1 MNDIANNTVLY
12 PSEYVE
18 SITLST
24 GEGVVIRP
32 ILPEDAERLQTTFR
46 RLSPETIFLRFLE
59 TFKELSDKQAFHF
72 ANVDYKTHMALV
84 ALIREA
90 DVEQIIGVARY
101 ALIQDRPE
109 SAEAAIV
116 VRDDYQSK
124 GLGSLL
130 MESLVFYARNK
141 GVRSFI
147 ATVHTSNARI
157 RYFIQRSG
165 LAHKRVMVEPGVW
178 EIRIYLEEEG
188 ENN

>member
-1 MNDIANNTVLY
+1 MIRYAQQEASSLVIAASRLTIATLFLAPLVWFKNRQELTRLGRNQVLLAL
-12 PSEYVE
+12 
-18 SITLST
+18 LS
-24 GEGVVIRP
+24 G
-32 ILPEDAERLQTTFR
+32 F
-46 RLSPETIFLRFLE
+46 FLAL
-59 TFKELSDKQAFHF
+59 HF
-72 ANVDYKTHMALV
+72 ANLDYKTHMALV
-84 ALIREA
+84 ALIREG
-90 DVEQIIGVARY
+90 DEEQIIGVARY
-101 ALIQDRPE
+101 ALIQDRSE

-130 MESLVFYARNK
+130 MGRLVQYARDQ
-141 GVRSFI
+141 GVKSFI

-165 LAHKRVMVEPGVW
+165 LANKRVMVEPGVW